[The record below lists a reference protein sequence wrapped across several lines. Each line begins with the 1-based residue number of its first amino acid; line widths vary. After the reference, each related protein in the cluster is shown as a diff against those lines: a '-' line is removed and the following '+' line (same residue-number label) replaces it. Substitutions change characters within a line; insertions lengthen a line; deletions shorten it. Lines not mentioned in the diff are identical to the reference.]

1 LQPSCSEEISPGDLF
16 HASRPGLAFLPEPVP
31 VAMKGVIN
39 VSTTAKDEPVGEIS
53 DTAAQGL
60 LDGNPRAGV
69 MSEDADVRHRS
80 GFALSVKSPAAVD
93 LAEWESRRYTAYS

>member
-1 LQPSCSEEISPGDLF
+1 MQPSCSEEISAGDLF

-60 LDGNPRAGV
+60 LDGKLSAGLEYTV
-69 MSEDADVRHRS
+69 DFGLRKAWFCRS
-80 GFALSVKSPAAVD
+80 AF
-93 LAEWESRRYTAYS
+93 WR